1 MKMIK
6 KFLHIILKHMWP
18 VTPKFPRYK
27 ESFLITYVDKYF
39 ACVEKSLS
47 NINIT
52 LQTKEI

>member
-1 MKMIK
+1 
-6 KFLHIILKHMWP
+6 MWP
-18 VTPKFPRYK
+18 VTPKFPKYK